1 MLDLSWLLRRHKGCP
16 CFTNRSPSSVSAPPQ
31 AAEALEVLFQSLP
44 PDSGMAF
51 VLVTHLPVGY
61 ETSLPD
67 ILGRHSAMA
76 VMIAGNGET
85 IEPNHVYVCPS
96 GSALTVKEGRLVLSP
111 LGAGP
116 VPNLVDALLYSL
128 AEDRGEQA
136 IGVVLS
142 GGGSDGAVGI
152 GAIKEAG
159 GFTLAQGSG

>member
-1 MLDLSWLLRRHKGCP
+1 
-16 CFTNRSPSSVSAPPQ
+16 
-31 AAEALEVLFQSLP
+31 
-44 PDSGMAF
+44 
-51 VLVTHLPVGY
+51 
-61 ETSLPD
+61 
-67 ILGRHSAMA
+67 MA
-76 VMIAGNGET
+76 VTIAGNGET